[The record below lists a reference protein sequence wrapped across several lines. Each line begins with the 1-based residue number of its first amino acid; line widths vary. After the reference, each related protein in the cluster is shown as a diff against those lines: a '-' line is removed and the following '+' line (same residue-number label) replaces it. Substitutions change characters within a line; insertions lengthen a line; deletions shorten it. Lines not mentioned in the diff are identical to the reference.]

1 MWSAELADY
10 LDAIAVWN
18 RGLRVRIKTAEL
30 LRQGGSRPGRARPQE
45 MLREARQQLA
55 NQMRVQRRRR
65 FRGDVSVELDI
76 FASDEPE
83 PPSAPKSVK
92 RYLDALSGIVYADDS
107 QVSHLSVIRFTGDHP
122 IMRRRH
128 ARGSSTRRA
137 GGGVRVDLTVLPVR
151 LYVSD
156 YDRFFRLGDDMVHR
170 ASSWDLDS
178 DATAFFED
186 RWDATD
192 DLRLDDLRDE
202 RREEEAGAG
211 LSAWIDRELA
221 DRLREFRDRELAE
234 LEGKLLLDQRPTR
247 GDRPGTP
254 EAEIAAEMLARLG
267 LPTLHDLSRYEL
279 PAHFW
284 LPLPPESS
292 GAPAWERTV
301 RDEMAKHRTRW
312 RLLPTVFDQPLA
324 LDISVQG
331 AGANSRDV
339 DNTAHAVLAAFEEV
353 YCGER
358 RGTVVRYRVYRRAG
372 ENPGVRVQ
380 VMTDERLRQLDA
392 GIEAARAVVIRLGPR
407 GVLDR

>member
-1 MWSAELADY
+1 MWSPEVADY

-18 RGLRVRIKTAEL
+18 RGLRMRIKTAEL
-30 LRQGGSRPGRARPQE
+30 LRQGGSRQGRARQQE
-45 MLREARQQLA
+45 MLREARQQLTD
-55 NQMRVQRRRR
+55 QMRAQRRRR

-92 RYLDALSGIVYADDS
+92 RYLDALSGIVYADDR

-122 IMRRRH
+122 IMRRRR
-128 ARGSSTRRA
+128 ARGSSRRA
-137 GGGVRVDLTVLPVR
+137 SGGVRVHLTVLPVR
-151 LYVSD
+151 LYVAD
-156 YDRFFRLGDDMVHR
+156 YQRFFRLGDDMVHR

-186 RWDATD
+186 RWNATD

-211 LSAWIDRELA
+211 VSAWIDRELA
-221 DRLREFRDRELAE
+221 DRLREFRDREIAE
-234 LEGKLLLDQRPTR
+234 LEGRLLLDQRPKR
-247 GDRPGTP
+247 EDRPGTP
-254 EAEIAAEMLARLG
+254 KAEMDDEMLARLG
-267 LPTLHDLSRYEL
+267 LPKPHDLGPYEL

-284 LPLPPESS
+284 LPLPPEAS
-292 GAPAWERTV
+292 GGPAWEQTV
-301 RDEMAKHRTRW
+301 RDEMAMHRSRW
-312 RLLPTVFDQPLA
+312 RLLPTAFDQPLA
-324 LDISVQG
+324 LDISIQG
-331 AGANSRDV
+331 AGANSRDI

-353 YCGER
+353 YCEER

-392 GIEAARAVVIRLGPR
+392 GVEAARAVVIRLGPR
-407 GVLDR
+407 GILDR